1 MTLGGQMGKQKAES
15 RNADFLGG
23 VAYLETRN
31 TAQAVGELRED
42 SREIEEHAALGISRT
57 NSSLCAAN
65 ISTAER
71 SAVAGLGEFRHE
83 AEKRADVGSGN
94 LFYAG
99 GKVPAESAGRAVGS
113 DTELVAP
120 IVGSPHETP
129 VSGYGLPVAL
139 APSADFEDKAGSR
152 KQKAEIGNTDS
163 QRRLPSAATAEGM
176 RMEEGGQR
184 RLPSAA
190 TVEGMRGGGVGQRR
204 LPSAATAA
212 TVEELKAAEEKA
224 GVCRAYEGLRAQGMG
239 MGQAARTLGMSA
251 AWFSGMDS
259 PYGIWKRLGT
269 AGMVGGKQKAE
280 SRKQKCGDLAG
291 RINGLGWF
299 VKAAR
304 FFNMKINRTVNSGSV
319 PEAVRRTISLPDMP
333 VGWTVGHRGQFLSC
347 VGLGEAPVCP
357 VDIREEII
365 GRERA
370 GLPLVPE
377 SIGRQIVIRKEL
389 VRFARNPKDSM
400 LRVMNAAGCSRFTR
414 VSGEYEPLRCGQ
426 RMQPDDGSINFCVTV
441 PWKFPTDTVSR
452 KFGVMVGRF
461 QLLLMVDAL
470 SLGIRARSF
479 VVRPR
484 SSYRQ
489 EDALHLYNVFM
500 KANGVPE
507 EIWHEGHVWNSG
519 RVKDCLDLLK
529 VRRHLVHSP
538 HNKAAVEGRF
548 NKLWTV
554 LSGLTGGQ
562 IGRFRGEMEREN
574 ELLVSCRS
582 GALDPR
588 RVFPPIEVAL
598 AAIDQAIKEA
608 NGTTVQTAVGRWVPD
623 ELWAEQV
630 GETPLRK
637 LDRETAWMFSPYCL
651 ERTINNGFNA
661 KLPLFE
667 DFSVPFCFASE
678 WMPNYQGARAKCYF
692 DPYGE
697 RFGTVVL
704 AENWYGQKAGTVLGV
719 AKQTNDIGEYAR
731 LMLGCGFGPDDSGR
745 VIRQRQAAAMRSDRR
760 AIAGEGREVREVTER
775 DGVGEAA
782 TWGSDSK
789 SEGRN
794 PKAEG
799 NPKAEIRRD
808 SYMAA
813 PVAVSRRAEDDPE
826 LAEFLG
832 GDD

>member
-1 MTLGGQMGKQKAES
+1 
-15 RNADFLGG
+15 
-23 VAYLETRN
+23 
-31 TAQAVGELRED
+31 
-42 SREIEEHAALGISRT
+42 
-57 NSSLCAAN
+57 
-65 ISTAER
+65 
-71 SAVAGLGEFRHE
+71 
-83 AEKRADVGSGN
+83 
-94 LFYAG
+94 
-99 GKVPAESAGRAVGS
+99 
-113 DTELVAP
+113 
-120 IVGSPHETP
+120 
-129 VSGYGLPVAL
+129 
-139 APSADFEDKAGSR
+139 
-152 KQKAEIGNTDS
+152 
-163 QRRLPSAATAEGM
+163 
-176 RMEEGGQR
+176 
-184 RLPSAA
+184 
-190 TVEGMRGGGVGQRR
+190 
-204 LPSAATAA
+204 
-212 TVEELKAAEEKA
+212 
-224 GVCRAYEGLRAQGMG
+224 
-239 MGQAARTLGMSA
+239 
-251 AWFSGMDS
+251 
-259 PYGIWKRLGT
+259 
-269 AGMVGGKQKAE
+269 
-280 SRKQKCGDLAG
+280 
-291 RINGLGWF
+291 
-299 VKAAR
+299 
-304 FFNMKINRTVNSGSV
+304 MKINRTVNSGSV

-377 SIGRQIVIRKEL
+377 SIGRQIVIQKEL

-637 LDRETAWMFSPYCL
+637 LDGETAWMFSPYCL

-782 TWGSDSK
+782 TWQGGTGTSNIEHPTSNIEHPT
-789 SEGRN
+789 S
-794 PKAEG
+794 
-799 NPKAEIRRD
+799 
-808 SYMAA
+808 SYLAA
-813 PVAVSRRAEDDPE
+813 PLAVSRRAEDDPE